1 MKKGETKKEKRE
13 EYSGNDVKRYVGA
26 ISEEFR
32 GYVKA
37 VAEQYGDVK
46 RKLDTHSEKLD
57 SHTKILDSHTVTLNS
72 HTEMIAKMMENIEI
86 LKGDMSEVKNDLKQK
101 IDRHEFVT
109 LERRV
114 RVLES
119 KVR

>member
-1 MKKGETKKEKRE
+1 MRKVKSKEIKRE
-13 EYSGNDVKRYVGA
+13 RYTGDDVKRYVGVV
-26 ISEEFR
+26 SEEFR

-37 VAEQYGDVK
+37 VAEQYRGVD
-46 RKLDTHSEKLD
+46 RKLDVHKE
-57 SHTKILDSHTVTLNS
+57 ILDS

-86 LKGDMSEVKNDLKQK
+86 LKGDMGEVKNDLTQK
-101 IDRHEFVT
+101 IDRHEFGT

-114 RVLES
+114 RLLES